1 MANKQ
6 TVYTRDFRARQ
17 RRGNRVYLQ
26 LREMALDHPEL
37 GPLIREA
44 EAAVD
49 EKHGAVDEKH
59 GAIE

>member
-17 RRGNRVYLQ
+17 RRGNRVYIQ

-49 EKHGAVDEKH
+49 EKHGAVE
-59 GAIE
+59 